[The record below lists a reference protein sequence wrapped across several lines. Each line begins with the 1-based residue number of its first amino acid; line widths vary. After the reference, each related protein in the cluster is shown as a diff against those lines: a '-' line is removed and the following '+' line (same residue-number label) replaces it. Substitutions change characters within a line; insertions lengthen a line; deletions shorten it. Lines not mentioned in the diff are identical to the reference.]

1 MLPGCGDG
9 TAADTDTDGADAS
22 TTMVNPIPMDP
33 DTTSTA
39 GPAGSSETTVVPT
52 TEPDPGNESSSTTDA
67 DDSTSTSDDASST
80 TTGATVETTIEITR
94 IGRYAPE
101 PLADIFDEGAAEIAA
116 FDPISQS
123 LFVTN
128 GNTDSIDVLD
138 LSDPTAPA
146 FVQTLG
152 TDDPDLSGPTSVAV
166 ADGVVAAAFPA
177 GADVSDG
184 QVLFFDT
191 DGTELGGV
199 TVGALPDMVTFGPDG
214 TTVFVANEGEPEGYE
229 AGQVD
234 PEGSISIID
243 VSGGVADV
251 DASDV
256 TTADFTALTMADID
270 ASTRVF
276 GPGASIAQDLEPEY
290 VAVAP
295 DGQTAWVSL
304 QENNAL
310 AIVDVAAGTV
320 TDVVGLG
327 FQDHSVV
334 ALDPSDRDE
343 AIDLRTGPVL
353 GMRMPDAIAA
363 FEVGG
368 ETFIVTA
375 NEGDGREYDGFEEED
390 RLADIALDPVAFPDA
405 AELQQ
410 DEAFGRLTITL
421 ANGDTDMD
429 GDYDELYCFGSRSVS
444 IFDAAGALVWDSG
457 DEIEQVTAAAFPD
470 DFNANNDENDSF
482 ESRSDNKGPEPEGVT
497 VGTAFGTPYVFA
509 GLERIGGFMTW
520 DVSDPAAPVFHS
532 YVNPRDFSGDA
543 EAGTADDLAPEGM
556 LFVSADDS
564 PTDNPLLIVT
574 NEVSGTTSIYE
585 ITEVPVEE

>member
-1 MLPGCGDG
+1 M
-9 TAADTDTDGADAS
+9 S
-22 TTMVNPIPMDP
+22 
-33 DTTSTA
+33 
-39 GPAGSSETTVVPT
+39 T
-52 TEPDPGNESSSTTDA
+52 TEPDPTRGSG
-67 DDSTSTSDDASST
+67 STSSLDSSASGSDSSGS
-80 TTGATVETTIEITR
+80 TGGAIANTIEITR

-116 FDPISQS
+116 FDAVSQS
-123 LFVTN
+123 LFITN
-128 GNTDSIDVLD
+128 GNTGSIDVLD
-138 LSDPTAPA
+138 LSDPTAPV
-146 FVQTLG
+146 FVQTMG
-152 TDDPDLSGPTSVAV
+152 TDGPDLAGPTSVAV

-177 GADVSDG
+177 ADGISDG
-184 QVLFFDT
+184 RVLFFDA
-191 DGTELGGV
+191 DGTELGSV

-214 TTVFVANEGEPEGYE
+214 TTVFVANEGEPDGYD
-229 AGQVD
+229 AGQID

-251 DASDV
+251 EDADV

-295 DGQTAWVSL
+295 NGETAWVSL

-310 AIVDVAAGTV
+310 AIIDVATGTV
-320 TDVVGLG
+320 TDVIGLG

-334 ALDPSDRDE
+334 PLDPSDRDDT
-343 AIDLRTGPVL
+343 IDLRTGPVL

-363 FEVGG
+363 FDVGG

-375 NEGDGREYDGFEEED
+375 NEGDGREYDGFEEEE
-390 RLADIALDPVAFPDA
+390 RLADITLDPVAFPDA
-405 AELQQ
+405 AELQE

-470 DFNANNDENDSF
+470 DFNANNDENGSF

-520 DVSDPAAPVFHS
+520 DVSDPTAPVFHS

-564 PTDNPLLIVT
+564 PTENPLLIVT
-574 NEVSGTTSIYE
+574 NEVSGTTSIFE
-585 ITEVPVEE
+585 ITEVPVES